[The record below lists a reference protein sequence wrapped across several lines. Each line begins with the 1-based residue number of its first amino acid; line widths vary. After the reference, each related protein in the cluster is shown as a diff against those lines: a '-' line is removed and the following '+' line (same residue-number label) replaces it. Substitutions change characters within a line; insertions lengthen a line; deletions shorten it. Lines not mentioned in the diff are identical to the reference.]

1 MLIEQFKWNV
11 KYNIVYNVDTDATDI
26 LKFLR
31 MNNIHNYN
39 FTVGNVDVA
48 DHLRSSYRVYHF
60 LRNRKWW

>member
-48 DHLRSSYRVYHF
+48 DHLRSS
-60 LRNRKWW
+60 NRKWW